1 MVRPPN
7 TGWLFY
13 YMEVEMKLIDLLE
26 LLLNEKKAEQ
36 YLLEIGI
43 LKKIKNCEN
52 CGSSKIG
59 RIRRGKYKC
68 YCCKSE
74 WNQRQGSMLEGINL
88 NTNKILLFI
97 KLVEYNFNDYKIGK
111 ELRMNGRTVKKL
123 RKQLK
128 NKGG

>member
-1 MVRPPN
+1 
-7 TGWLFY
+7 
-13 YMEVEMKLIDLLE
+13 MEMNLIDLLE
-26 LLLNEKKAEQ
+26 LLSNEKKVEQ
-36 YLLEIGI
+36 YLLEVGI
-43 LKKIKNCEN
+43 LKTFYQCVK

-68 YCCKSE
+68 YSCEYE
-74 WNQRQGSMLEGINL
+74 WNLRKGSKLEGINL
-88 NTNKILLFI
+88 GFNKILLFL

>member
-1 MVRPPN
+1 
-7 TGWLFY
+7 
-13 YMEVEMKLIDLLE
+13 VEEEMYLIELSE
-26 LLLNEKKAEQ
+26 LLLDDNKAEQ
-36 YLLEIGI
+36 YLLEVGI
-43 LKKIKNCEN
+43 LKTFTHCDK
-52 CGSSKIG
+52 CGSDKLG
-59 RIRRGKYKC
+59 RIRRGKVKCYKC
-68 YCCKSE
+68 KHE